1 MKITH
6 KIIGADKIAEQLRTK
21 IKEIEDR
28 SKRAIETVG
37 YRIQRESMQRVP
49 IDHNPLVQSANTR
62 FEDKP
67 NFKSYAVVSYGTAYA
82 VFVHE
87 AVEEKLRGKNRP
99 KRNKGD
105 PAGSNGKYW
114 GPHGM
119 SKYLESVPRDFRSE
133 LQQLVQ
139 AIMWEGLSG

>member
-6 KIIGADKIAEQLRTK
+6 EIIGADKIAEQLRAK
-21 IKEIEDR
+21 IGEIEDR
-28 SKRAIETVG
+28 SKRAIDTVAL
-37 YRIQRESMQRVP
+37 RIQRESMERVP
-49 IDHNPLVQSANTR
+49 IAMGDLRRSANTR
-62 FEDKP
+62 FEDRS

-82 VFVHE
+82 IFVHE

-99 KRNKGD
+99 KTADGQD
-105 PAGSNGKYW
+105 QGKYW

-133 LQQLVQ
+133 LQQLVR